1 MTQQPHDSVPRADSR
16 EPGLSTIA
24 ARISARSGPE
34 TVGSP
39 DNAADCGD
47 FGIRILRDGTWLY
60 HGSPITR
67 KPLVKLFATVL
78 RREND
83 GFWLV
88 TPVERG
94 RIVVDDAPFTAV
106 EMAIAG
112 SGPTQRVSFRTNLDD
127 TVTADDAHPLRV
139 ALDPATGEPSPYVAV
154 RNGLEALIVRSVY
167 YELVERGEARMLN
180 GEESYGI
187 WSAGT
192 FFRLG

>member
-16 EPGLSTIA
+16 EAGLSTIA
-24 ARISARSGPE
+24 ARISARSGPDA
-34 TVGSP
+34 VGRP
-39 DNAADCGD
+39 GNAADCGD

-67 KPLVKLFATVL
+67 KPLVKLFSTVL
-78 RREND
+78 RRESD
-83 GFWLV
+83 GYWLV

-94 RIVVDDAPFTAV
+94 RILVDDAPFTAV
-106 EMAIAG
+106 EMTIEG
-112 SGPTQRVSFRTNLDD
+112 SGRAQRVSFRTNLDD
-127 TVTADDAHPLRV
+127 TVTADAAHPLRV
-139 ALDPATGEPSPYVAV
+139 ALAPATGEPSPYIEV

-167 YELVERGEARMLN
+167 YELVERGEPRIVD

>member
-1 MTQQPHDSVPRADSR
+1 MAQQPNESVPLSESLRS
-16 EPGLSTIA
+16 GLSNL
-24 ARISARSGPE
+24 SARSGPE
-34 TVGSP
+34 TGRVE
-39 DNAADCGD
+39 DCGD

-67 KPLVKLFATVL
+67 KPLVRLFATVL
-78 RREND
+78 RREGD
-83 GFWLV
+83 DYWLV

-106 EMAIAG
+106 EMTITGAG
-112 SGPTQRVSFRTNLDD
+112 AGQRVSFRTNLDD
-127 TVTADDAHPLRV
+127 TVTADAAHPLRV
-139 ALDPATGEPSPYVAV
+139 ALAADGEPSPYIEV

-167 YELVERGEARMLN
+167 YELVERGETRLLN

-187 WSAGT
+187 WSAGI